1 MCSAP
6 PLILILQL
14 VANYYMINIKTPKTV
29 QKIIYPLTPS
39 YEARILW
46 LILAL
51 KFMLKQ
57 RETSYIP
64 LYKFR
69 PYISNVVS
77 HTAKLNSHFPLSS
90 KLGHIFKAYPDIS
103 ASSKAAQME
112 HWTNQ
117 PLTPFLPSLHTPPHL
132 EAQLSLGSLYLFRT
146 L

>member
-6 PLILILQL
+6 PLTLVLQL
-14 VANYYMINIKTPKTV
+14 VANYYMINTKTPKTV

-51 KFMLKQ
+51 KFTLKQ
-57 RETSYIP
+57 HETSYIP
-64 LYKFR
+64 LYKFN

-77 HTAKLNSHFPLSS
+77 HTAKLNSHFPLPL
-90 KLGHIFKAYPDIS
+90 KLGHMFKAYPDIS
-103 ASSKAAQME
+103 ASSKAAQTE
-112 HWTNQ
+112 HWMNQ
-117 PLTPFLPSLHTPPHL
+117 PLNPSLPSPHTPHL